1 MLVKTNAPNVVPR
14 SRLMADVAL
23 GNLHIFAARVARSV
37 RLTGDFLVYHF
48 KVHHIMARRGLMA
61 LGAILRARRRML
73 KRGNRPLRRRVA
85 RSAVLTEQ
93 SEMLVFCRVAT
104 RAVEFCFERRNERMI
119 FWQKRII
126 RLIWNI
132 NAVGQYW
139 LF

>member
-23 GNLHIFAARVARSV
+23 SNFNILAARVARIV
-37 RLTGDFLVYHF
+37 CLTNDFLVHHF

-73 KRGNRPLRRRVA
+73 KRGNRPLGCRVA

-93 SEMLVFCRVAT
+93 SEVLVFRRVAA
-104 RAVEFCFERRNERMI
+104 RAVEFRFERCHERMI
-119 FWQKRII
+119 IGQKWII
-126 RLIWNI
+126 RLI
-132 NAVGQYW
+132 
-139 LF
+139 